1 MRTRFPEVPI
11 AAFTAT
17 ATERVRQDIVQ
28 QLALRE
34 PRIHVASFNRPN
46 LYYAVRPKTRATYP
60 ELAELARR
68 DERRGHRLLPL
79 AQARG

>member
-1 MRTRFPEVPI
+1 MTSGRNIASSIGCARGFPEVPI

-17 ATERVRQDIVQ
+17 ATERVRQDIVK

-46 LYYAVRPKTRATYP
+46 LYYAVRPKTRETYP
-60 ELAELARR
+60 ELARA
-68 DERRGHRLLPL
+68 GAP
-79 AQARG
+79 